1 MSPGTG
7 SLGAGFE
14 TVVLQGSLASHKL
27 HVYHKNNCQLNKR
40 VTNNYVLT
48 L

>member
-1 MSPGTG
+1 MSPGTD

-14 TVVLQGSLASHKL
+14 TVVLRGSLASHKL